1 VSHDAT
7 IEERHVVPPF
17 GAEKVVATMKQFAC
31 LAVLC
36 VGGLAPVSASTLSF
50 DTPLSSPGGFYNGT
64 GGVNAGFTV
73 LNATNSD
80 GSSLELGLSAIQRFV
95 GPITPSSNDYTVPLG
110 TSGGDALWDF
120 SFSAYTGTDSL
131 SDYTYSLTIT
141 DQVTN
146 ATVNFDPTLLPDNSY
161 WSGGA
166 SGAETSTKSL
176 STEDGFQNSENLSF
190 SFLSVPLSFNPNSTD
205 PYLITLAA
213 DPDSGPVDSVSIE
226 VNKPASVVPEPGSI
240 SIATGGLFLLGIVF
254 IKKRFR
260 GTSRS
265 IA

>member
-1 VSHDAT
+1 M
-7 IEERHVVPPF
+7 VPPF

-31 LAVLC
+31 LAVLSAGVC
-36 VGGLAPVSASTLSF
+36 VGALAPVSASTLSF
-50 DTPLSSPGGFYNGT
+50 DAPLSSPGGFYNGT

-120 SFSAYTGTDSL
+120 SFSVYTGTDSL
-131 SDYTYSLTIT
+131 SAYTYSLTIT
-141 DQVTN
+141 NQVTA
-146 ATVNFDPTLLPDNSY
+146 ATVTFDPATLLPDNSY
-161 WSGGA
+161 WSGAA
-166 SGAETSTKSL
+166 SGAETSTRNL
-176 STEDGFQNSENLSF
+176 STDDGFQNSENLSF
-190 SFLSVPLSFNPNSTD
+190 SFLSSSLGFNPNSTD

-213 DPDSGPVDSVSIE
+213 DPVDSASVDSVSIE
-226 VNKPASVVPEPGSI
+226 VNPVPEPGSI

-254 IKKRFR
+254 IKRRFR